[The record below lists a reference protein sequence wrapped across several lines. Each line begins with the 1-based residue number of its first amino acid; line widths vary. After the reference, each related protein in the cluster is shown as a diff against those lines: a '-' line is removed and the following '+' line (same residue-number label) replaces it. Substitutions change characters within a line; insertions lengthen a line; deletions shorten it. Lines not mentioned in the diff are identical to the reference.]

1 MIISV
6 LCISVNL
13 YKLNQTKMNTNNN
26 LMYYLTIE
34 NIQAIASQEINRHLL
49 PEEVDTLI
57 KYINA
62 RVGLM

>member
-1 MIISV
+1 
-6 LCISVNL
+6 
-13 YKLNQTKMNTNNN
+13 MNTNNN

-49 PEEVDTLI
+49 PEEIDKLL
-57 KYINA
+57 KYIHA